1 MKPFHLVI
9 NFSVSVSVSAEM
21 QELVLSF
28 VPPQS
33 LPLRAGGWGGVG
45 VGAGG
50 GVVGTA
56 AGMWREAA
64 ALLTG
69 VSEDQLGILTG
80 RMESSQRSSLP
91 DDTFGRHAP
100 VARCHF
106 LQHLRCHSVSCWD
119 LLLFFLYRQQHA
131 KSSVST

>member
-1 MKPFHLVI
+1 MKPFHVVI
-9 NFSVSVSVSAEM
+9 NFSVSVSVSDEM

-33 LPLRAGGWGGVG
+33 LPLRAGGW
-45 VGAGG
+45 G